1 MNDLWSTIY
10 EQVTQVRQQFRAWYA
25 RVAGVKFIEGIYP
38 DSFWDEVP
46 VRPRGSRPSAG
57 QRAFRV
63 LLYGPHS
70 LLMVKHS
77 APGNHIYFDHVNERQ
92 LEWMGRGRRDVTSKR
107 VPIYGNMVLRTN
119 PEHLIDV
126 IVADELL
133 WDELRRIVMPQV
145 AEGDKRAVDW
155 KRYWIHAHLNAPLA
169 YWQANPNELQEIIRV
184 VGKLAAKIETLES
197 ENSID
202 ETPVIPSE

>member
-25 RVAGVKFIEGIYP
+25 RVAGAKFIEGIYP

-46 VRPRGSRPSAG
+46 VRPRGSRPSAE
-57 QRAFRV
+57 QRSFRV
-63 LLYGPHS
+63 LMHGPHS

-92 LEWMGRGRRDVTSKR
+92 LEWIGHGRRDVTGKR

-119 PEHLIDV
+119 PETLIDV

-169 YWQANPNELQEIIRV
+169 YWQANPHELQEIIRV
-184 VGKLAAKIETLES
+184 LGKLAAKIESLKI
-197 ENSID
+197 ENLID
-202 ETPVIPSE
+202 ESPVIPSE